1 MSNLLILESC
11 SPRQNIVPSTA
22 GPMTTSLSSIEAY
35 MEALSHIEP
44 WQYDPGLSPVPW
56 RPALCSTKK
65 RLRIGYVVDD
75 GVVKVQPPVARAVKK
90 VISALHDA
98 GHEGECC

>member
-1 MSNLLILESC
+1 
-11 SPRQNIVPSTA
+11 
-22 GPMTTSLSSIEAY
+22 MTTSLSSIEAY

-56 RPALCSTKK
+56 RPALCATKK

-75 GVVKVQPPVARAVKK
+75 GVIKVQPPVVRAVKK

-98 GHEGECC
+98 GHEG